1 MTSGTRLVTCCLAA
15 VVATAGVALGP
26 ASTSTAATDL
36 PAFTSSVQRIDADL
50 KDRMAYSWRR
60 GCPVPRWKLRYV
72 TVTYVDF
79 KGAARQGELV
89 VHKAVA
95 ADLVGAFEAMYDS
108 GFRIKRMRLVDDYG
122 GSDAASMAANNT
134 SAFNCRRVARTTRWS
149 EHAYGKAIDINP
161 VRNPYVDGDRVAPTA
176 GEAYVERRPLRKGM
190 VNRAVRDA
198 FAAIGWGWGGTWTKV
213 KDYQHFSATGR

>member
-1 MTSGTRLVTCCLAA
+1 M
-15 VVATAGVALGP
+15 
-26 ASTSTAATDL
+26 
-36 PAFTSSVQRIDADL
+36 QRIDADL
-50 KDRMAYSWRR
+50 KDRMAYNWRR

-95 ADLVGAFEAMYDS
+95 ADLVGAFEAMYDAR
-108 GFRIKRMRLVDDYG
+108 FRIKRMRLVDDYE

-176 GEAYVERRPLRKGM
+176 RARRTSSAGRCARAGSNSSIGMTRPRQRRRVKLRRRPRG
-190 VNRAVRDA
+190 RRTRSPRD
-198 FAAIGWGWGGTWTKV
+198 
-213 KDYQHFSATGR
+213 GRRTR